1 MQSLIC
7 EGIMIISIVVGRLS
21 EIVIAVPYI
30 VAQYT
35 RLERFLRSLLRD
47 SSSAEMS
54 VLDA

>member
-1 MQSLIC
+1 
-7 EGIMIISIVVGRLS
+7 MIISIVVGRLS